1 MSYVPQQNS
10 MIINI
15 CQKLSANLTYAYWM
29 WANFLTCSS
38 FHEYFISYSNRLLHT
53 FMILSLAYYKSI
65 YQHLHIFITLPS
77 FSCLKKKNPESFMNY
92 ILINELELDQKAYA
106 IWLQSIACHWNNLGP
121 LRRCVTISSYYTSKV
136 SSLTLCEEYSL
147 SSMRNR
153 SLDLATLSGVLPSLS
168 TDLRL
173 VPVRETVYYIY
184 MTLPVETPSLNW
196 S

>member
-1 MSYVPQQNS
+1 MPETLSKSHIHLLNVS
-10 MIINI
+10 
-15 CQKLSANLTYAYWM
+15 KLSDLFFFSWIFHVLFQLAPSHFHDFIISLLKHLSTFAY
-29 WANFLTCSS
+29 
-38 FHEYFISYSNRLLHT
+38 FHYITFI
-53 FMILSLAYYKSI
+53 FMP
-65 YQHLHIFITLPS
+65 Q
-77 FSCLKKKNPESFMNY
+77 KKNPESFRNY

-184 MTLPVETPSLNW
+184 MTLPVETPPLNW

>member
-1 MSYVPQQNS
+1 MPETLSKSHIHLLNVS
-10 MIINI
+10 
-15 CQKLSANLTYAYWM
+15 KLSDLFFFLWIFHILFQLAPSHFHDFIISLLKHLSTFAY
-29 WANFLTCSS
+29 
-38 FHEYFISYSNRLLHT
+38 FHYITFI
-53 FMILSLAYYKSI
+53 FMP
-65 YQHLHIFITLPS
+65 Q
-77 FSCLKKKNPESFMNY
+77 KKNPESFMNY